1 MKYGLPRFARN
12 DVNKG
17 ESMKCGLLRCARNDG
32 DGGGFMIN
40 GLLRLRLAMTGNII
54 RNLLTNIP
62 LVCILILDTV
72 GMYVTK

>member
-12 DVNKG
+12 DDVG
-17 ESMKCGLLRCARNDG
+17 RVC
-32 DGGGFMIN
+32 MIF
-40 GLLRLRLAMTGNII
+40 

-72 GMYVTK
+72 GMYVEK

>member
-12 DVNKG
+12 DDNGG
-17 ESMKCGLLRCARNDG
+17 EPMKYGLPRFARNDDVG
-32 DGGGFMIN
+32 RVCMIF
-40 GLLRLRLAMTGNII
+40 